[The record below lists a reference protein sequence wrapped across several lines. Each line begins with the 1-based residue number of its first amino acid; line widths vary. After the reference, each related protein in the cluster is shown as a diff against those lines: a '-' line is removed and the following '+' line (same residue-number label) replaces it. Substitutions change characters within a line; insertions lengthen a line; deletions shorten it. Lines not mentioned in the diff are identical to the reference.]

1 MKKVLSAVILIGA
14 FAQIA
19 FSQIQ
24 TAKVTGG
31 EVQGVVAEGQQ
42 AEVRLPESR
51 GADGVAAD
59 EYDLKAGLAGNSRA
73 QSVINAR
80 HEDGIPLQC
89 APDDFRLGYLLLSQ
103 SSKSFAMMR
112 SPVIPSARD
121 DARNTMGSAIISG
134 DNNVKGSSWFLPS
147 NTPPVLTGPP
157 GNRRFTIMPNFL
169 SSAVM
174 IFERA
179 SDPAREGP

>member
-51 GADGVAAD
+51 GADGIAAD
-59 EYDLKAGLAGNSRA
+59 EYDLKAGLIGNTRA

-80 HEDGIPLQC
+80 HEDGIALQC
-89 APDDFRLGYLLLSQ
+89 APDGFRFGNLLLSQ
-103 SSKSFAMMR
+103 SSNSFCNFIDRALPGPVAMEMPAQDQ
-112 SPVIPSARD
+112 SVLPQDPS
-121 DARNTMGSAIISG
+121 
-134 DNNVKGSSWFLPS
+134 
-147 NTPPVLTGPP
+147 
-157 GNRRFTIMPNFL
+157 TI
-169 SSAVM
+169 
-174 IFERA
+174 
-179 SDPAREGP
+179 